1 MFSFGMKLDKEPCGL
16 RILTEIVVNKSGV
29 NYDDYL
35 LARTCRRC
43 KRLMLEGTLTRI
55 PDDSNFR
62 IVVRTPDGMPNTLKG
77 SELLTVTCQC
87 GATYNI
93 ILYGPVQYQS
103 AGIVAYTIIQ
113 LNGAEEELS
122 DTLKDMRKRHDEPAD
137 LDRWI
142 VETLTDE
149 FNTAVRIVNE
159 KGVTLVE
166 EDWTESKYS
175 TGWIEEE

>member
-1 MFSFGMKLDKEPCGL
+1 MKLDKEPCGL
-16 RILTEIVVNKSGV
+16 RILTEIVINKSGI

-35 LARTCRRC
+35 LGRTCRRC
-43 KRLMLEGTLTRI
+43 KRLMLEGTVTSI
-55 PDDSNFR
+55 PEDSNFR
-62 IVVRTPDGMPNTLKG
+62 IVVKTPDGMPNVLKG
-77 SELLTVTCQC
+77 SELLTVSCKC
-87 GATYNI
+87 GAAYNI
-93 ILYGPVQYQS
+93 VFYGPVQYGS

-122 DTLKDMRKRHDEPAD
+122 STLDDMRKHEDAPAD
-137 LDRWI
+137 VDRWI
-142 VETLTDE
+142 VETLADE
-149 FNTAVRIVNE
+149 FNDAVRIVNE

>member
-1 MFSFGMKLDKEPCGL
+1 MKLDKEPCGL
-16 RILTEIVVNKSGV
+16 RILTEIVINRSGV

-35 LARTCRRC
+35 LGRTCRRC
-43 KRLMLEGTLTRI
+43 KRLMLEGKITGI

-62 IVVRTPDGMPNTLKG
+62 IVVKTPDGMPNVLKG
-77 SELLTVTCQC
+77 IELLTATCAC
-87 GATYNI
+87 GASYNI
-93 ILYGPVQYQS
+93 IFYGPLNYNG

-122 DTLKDMRKRHDEPAD
+122 DTLKAMQKGRSEPAD
-137 LDRWI
+137 VDKWI
-142 VETLTDE
+142 VETLADE
-149 FNTAVRIVNE
+149 FNDAVRIVNE

>member
-1 MFSFGMKLDKEPCGL
+1 MKLNKEPCGL
-16 RILTEIVVNKSGV
+16 RILTEIVINRSGI

-35 LARTCRRC
+35 LGRTCRRC
-43 KRLMLEGTLTRI
+43 KHLMLEGDISKI
-55 PDDSNFR
+55 PEDSNFR
-62 IVVRTPDGMPNTLKG
+62 IVVKTPDGMPNVLKG
-77 SELLTVTCQC
+77 SELLTVSCKC

-93 ILYGPVQYQS
+93 IFYGPVQYNR

-113 LNGAEEELS
+113 MDRAEVELS
-122 DTLKDMRKRHDEPAD
+122 DALDDMRKLKDKPAD
-137 LDRWI
+137 VDRWI
-142 VETLTDE
+142 VETLADE
-149 FNTAVRIVNE
+149 FNDAVRIVNE

>member
-1 MFSFGMKLDKEPCGL
+1 MKLDKEPCGL
-16 RILTEIVVNKSGV
+16 RILTEIVVNRSGI

-35 LARTCRRC
+35 LGRTCRRC
-43 KRLMLEGTLTRI
+43 KRLMLEGNVTKI
-55 PDDSNFR
+55 PEDSNFR
-62 IVVRTPDGMPNTLKG
+62 IVVKTPDGMPSILKG
-77 SELLTVTCQC
+77 SELLTVSCKC

-93 ILYGPVQYQS
+93 IFYGPVQHSS

-113 LNGAEEELS
+113 MNGAEVELS
-122 DTLKDMRKRHDEPAD
+122 DALEDMRKHKDAPAD
-137 LDRWI
+137 VDRWI
-142 VETLTDE
+142 VETLADE
-149 FNTAVRIVNE
+149 FNDAVRIVNE